1 MRRCLRH
8 HHTEAELN
16 ITAFLNLMVIL
27 IPFLL
32 MTTAFSQFSILEL
45 YLPPASEGQT
55 NAIKE
60 LQLEV
65 IIRKD
70 ALEVGDRAGGLI
82 RRIGNSPE
90 GYDLVALNELLIQ
103 VKTRFPEKRNVLIL
117 SEPETNYEIVVK
129 VMDAVR
135 MTEVV
140 DAGSLV
146 QAELFPE
153 ISLGDAPPV
162 AVTTNPQNTKGKTS

>member
-1 MRRCLRH
+1 MRKRLRH
-8 HHTEAELN
+8 HHQEAELN

-32 MTTAFSQFSILEL
+32 ITAAFSRFSILEL
-45 YLPPASEGQT
+45 YLPPASEGKLQ
-55 NAIKE
+55 AIKE

-70 ALEVGDRAGGLI
+70 VMEVADQRGGLI
-82 RRIGNSPE
+82 QRIEKTPE
-90 GYDLVALNELLIQ
+90 GHDFKKLNELLVQIK
-103 VKTRFPEKRNVLIL
+103 VRFPEKRNAFIL
-117 SEPETNYEIVVK
+117 SEPETSYETMVH

-135 MTEVV
+135 MTEQLE
-140 DAGSLV
+140 AGSVV

-153 ISLGDAPPV
+153 ISLGDAPPSLK
-162 AVTTNPQNTKGKTS
+162 APSKTQGNAS